1 MGVEL
6 ADLVEDP
13 LNDDNNDEDDDNND
27 DDDFVTFLISAGF
40 G

>member
-1 MGVEL
+1 VGVEL

-13 LNDDNNDEDDDNND
+13 LNDDNNDEDDDNNN

>member
-1 MGVEL
+1 VGVEL